1 MSTEE
6 DKFKHS
12 KRLLKDENAIKKQVK
27 IAKQHRVSEY
37 NPGEPKQPHRFNKHH
52 AMDCGNPECFMC
64 GNPRKTHKDKLTAQE
79 KRLFQDVE
87 KSTDRHSNGTLP
99 PTEINDERED

>member
-1 MSTEE
+1 MSKEE

-12 KRLLKDENAIKKQVK
+12 KRLLKDDNAIKKQVK
-27 IAKQHRVSEY
+27 IAKEHKISEY
-37 NPGEPKQPHRFNKHH
+37 NPRELEPHRYHKRH

-64 GNPRKTHKDKLTAQE
+64 GNPRKTHKDKLTTQE

-87 KSTDRHSNGTLP
+87 KTTDKHSNGLP
-99 PTEINDERED
+99 IKDNDE

>member
-12 KRLLKDENAIKKQVK
+12 KRLLKDENAIKKQAK
-27 IAKQHRVSEY
+27 IAKEHTHIKTEY
-37 NPGEPKQPHRFNKHH
+37 NPKADQPHRFHKRH

-64 GNPRKTHKDKLTAQE
+64 GNPRRTHKDKLTAQE
-79 KRLFQDVE
+79 KRLFQDVD
-87 KSTDRHSNGTLP
+87 SVRDTHSNGLKP
-99 PTEINDERED
+99 DE

>member
-1 MSTEE
+1 MSKEE

-12 KRLLKDENAIKKQVK
+12 KRLLKDDNAIKKQVK
-27 IAKQHRVSEY
+27 IAKEHKISEY
-37 NPGEPKQPHRFNKHH
+37 NPREIQPHRYHKRH

-64 GNPRKTHKDKLTAQE
+64 GNPRKTHKDKLTTQE

-87 KSTDRHSNGTLP
+87 KTTDKHSNGLP
-99 PTEINDERED
+99 VKDNDE

>member
-27 IAKQHRVSEY
+27 IAKSHGVQVE
-37 NPGEPKQPHRFNKHH
+37 NPHSFTKHH
-52 AMDCGNPECFMC
+52 VMDCGQPNCVVC
-64 GNPRKTHKDKLTAQE
+64 GNPRKVWGEKTIQE
-79 KRLFQDVE
+79 KKFGETKD
-87 KSTDRHSNGTLP
+87 D
-99 PTEINDERED
+99 